1 MKSVDKKIRGLERR
15 EMEEELKIAKEFFQ
29 EILRL
34 MQIEAEV
41 IAEERE
47 ENIHLEIKSNEGAL
61 LIGEKGRML
70 AALETVGRIVLFKKL
85 KRKVPLEVDTEDYRQ
100 RQRQRRTKLA
110 QEVAEKVHGTGIEEA
125 LSPMSANERRII
137 HLALKNAESVVT
149 SSEGEGAE
157 RHVVIF
163 PKKI

>member
-1 MKSVDKKIRGLERR
+1 MK
-15 EMEEELKIAKEFFQ
+15 EELEMAQEIFQ

-34 MQIEAEV
+34 VKIEGEITV
-41 IAEERE
+41 EERE
-47 ENIHLEIKSNEGAL
+47 GRVYLEIKSNEGAL

-70 AALETVGRIVLFKKL
+70 DALETVGRIVLFKKL
-85 KRKVPLEVDTEDYRQ
+85 KRKVPLEVDTENYRQ
-100 RQRQRRTKLA
+100 RQRQRLIKLA